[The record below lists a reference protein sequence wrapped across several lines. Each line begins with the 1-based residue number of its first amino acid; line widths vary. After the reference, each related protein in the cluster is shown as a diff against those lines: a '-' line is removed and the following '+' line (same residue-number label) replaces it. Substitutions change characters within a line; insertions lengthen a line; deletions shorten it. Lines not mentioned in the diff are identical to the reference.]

1 MTSHVWMF
9 AGKLEVFERAFGFPK
24 SALEW
29 LHFAID
35 FQDSVF
41 QLVSASHYFFVWRTC
56 FFGVWFCFFHKT
68 FCVMFELEV
77 TIKKCIIQTM
87 NSQELAKVNL
97 PDSPGVYFFT
107 KGNTILYIGRATSLR
122 DRVRSY
128 FATDLIATRGPL
140 LVDMVFQASSLSFSV
155 TDSVLEAIILEA
167 SLIRKHQP
175 KYNTKEKDNK
185 SFNCVVI
192 TKEVFPRVFIVRKR
206 DLDQGKNDFEPKYV
220 FGPFPQGSSIVEGLR
235 IIRKIFPFRD
245 KCVSLVGKLCFN
257 AQLGLCPGV
266 CANTVSAKEY
276 SKIIARIKLF
286 FEGKKAIL
294 IRKMEKEMREHA
306 KKQEFEKAGEI
317 KRQIF
322 ALTHI
327 QDVALINSR
336 ENLLSETGE
345 SQSARL
351 FRIEAYDIAHLSGK
365 DTVGVMTVL
374 EDGQPAKSQY
384 RKFKIKRGDGAHD
397 IANLREVI
405 ERRLMHTEWPFPQM
419 IVTDGNEV
427 QRRAV
432 EEIIASAKLS
442 IPVMSVTKDERHKA
456 RAIIGDAQLVEKY
469 KKAIVLAN
477 SEAHRF
483 AIQYHRLLRGRMF
496 KK

>member
-1 MTSHVWMF
+1 
-9 AGKLEVFERAFGFPK
+9 
-24 SALEW
+24 
-29 LHFAID
+29 
-35 FQDSVF
+35 
-41 QLVSASHYFFVWRTC
+41 
-56 FFGVWFCFFHKT
+56 
-68 FCVMFELEV
+68 
-77 TIKKCIIQTM
+77 M

-107 KGNTILYIGRATSLR
+107 QGNTILYIGRATSLK

-128 FATDLIATRGPL
+128 FGSDLIATRGPL
-140 LVDMVFQASSLSFSV
+140 LVDMVFQANELSFTV

-185 SFNCVVI
+185 SFNWVVI
-192 TKEVFPRVFIVRKR
+192 TKETFPRVLIVRKR
-206 DLDQGKNDFEPKYV
+206 DLDQGKNDIVAKYT

-235 IIRKIFPFRD
+235 IIRKISPFRD
-245 KCVSLVGKLCFN
+245 KCTPLAGKPCFN
-257 AQLGLCPGV
+257 AQIGLCPGV
-266 CANTVSAKEY
+266 CAGNVSAAEY
-276 SKIIARIKLF
+276 GKIIARIKLF

-294 IRKMEKEMREHA
+294 IRRMEKEMKDYA
-306 KKQEFEKAGEI
+306 KKQEFEKAGEL

-327 QDVALINSR
+327 QDVALIKNR
-336 ENLLSETGE
+336 ENFSLETGE
-345 SQSARL
+345 SQPGTS

-397 IANLREVI
+397 IANLREII
-405 ERRLMHTEWPFPQM
+405 ERRLTHAEWPYPQM

-432 EEIIASAKLS
+432 EEIIAGAKLS
-442 IPVMSVTKDERHKA
+442 IPVVSVTKDERHKA
-456 RAIIGDAQLVEKY
+456 RAIIGDAKLVEKY
-469 KKAIVLAN
+469 KRVIVLAN

-483 AIQYHRLLRGRMF
+483 AIGYHCVLRGKLF
-496 KK
+496 KNSKK

>member
-1 MTSHVWMF
+1 
-9 AGKLEVFERAFGFPK
+9 
-24 SALEW
+24 
-29 LHFAID
+29 
-35 FQDSVF
+35 
-41 QLVSASHYFFVWRTC
+41 
-56 FFGVWFCFFHKT
+56 
-68 FCVMFELEV
+68 
-77 TIKKCIIQTM
+77 M
-87 NSQELAKVNL
+87 NSQELAEVNL
-97 PDSPGVYFFT
+97 PDRPGVYFF
-107 KGNTILYIGRATSLR
+107 KQGGSVLYIGRATSLR

-128 FATDLIATRGPL
+128 FGSDLIATRGPL
-140 LVDMVFQASSLSFSV
+140 LVDMVFQASELSFTI

-192 TKEVFPRVFIVRKR
+192 TKEAFPRVLIVRKR
-206 DLDQGKNDFEPKYV
+206 DLDQGKNNIVAKYT

-245 KCVSLVGKLCFN
+245 KCTPLAGKPCFN
-257 AQLGLCPGV
+257 AQIGLCPGV
-266 CANTVSAKEY
+266 CAGSMSAKGY
-276 SKIIARIKLF
+276 GKIIARIKLF

-294 IRKMEKEMREHA
+294 IRKMEKEMKDYA
-306 KKQEFEKAGEI
+306 KKQEFEIAGEL

-327 QDVALINSR
+327 QDVALIKNR

-345 SQSARL
+345 SQSAQP

-397 IANLREVI
+397 IANLREII
-405 ERRLMHTEWPFPQM
+405 ERRLTHTEWPYPQM

-432 EEIIASAKLS
+432 EEILAETKLS
-442 IPVMSVTKDERHKA
+442 IPVVSVTKDERHKA
-456 RAIIGDAQLVEKY
+456 RAIIGDAKLVEKY
-469 KKAIVLAN
+469 KRAIVLAN

-483 AIQYHRLLRGRMF
+483 AIGYHRVLRGKMF
-496 KK
+496 KNSNK

>member
-1 MTSHVWMF
+1 
-9 AGKLEVFERAFGFPK
+9 
-24 SALEW
+24 
-29 LHFAID
+29 
-35 FQDSVF
+35 
-41 QLVSASHYFFVWRTC
+41 
-56 FFGVWFCFFHKT
+56 
-68 FCVMFELEV
+68 
-77 TIKKCIIQTM
+77 M
-87 NSQELAKVNL
+87 NSQELVKVQL
-97 PDSPGVYFFT
+97 PDSPGVYFF
-107 KGNTILYIGRATSLR
+107 KQGNTILYIGRATSIK

-128 FATDLIATRGPL
+128 FGSDLIATRGPL
-140 LVDMVFQASSLSFSV
+140 LVDMVFQADDLRFTV

-167 SLIRKHQP
+167 DLIRAHQP

-185 SFNCVVI
+185 SFNCVVV
-192 TKEVFPRVFIVRKR
+192 TKEVFPRVLIVRKR
-206 DLDQGKNDFEPKYV
+206 DLDQGKNDFEQKYV
-220 FGPFPQGSSIVEGLR
+220 FGPFPNGSSITEGLR

-245 KCVSLVGKLCFN
+245 KCVPLVGRPCFN

-266 CANTVSAKEY
+266 CAGTISTKEY
-276 SKIIARIKLF
+276 AKIISRIKLF

-294 IRKMEKEMREHA
+294 VQKMAKEMREYA

-336 ENLLSETGE
+336 ESFLSEMGDAKSEE
-345 SQSARL
+345 S

-365 DTVGVMTVL
+365 NTVGVMTVV
-374 EDGQPAKSQY
+374 EDGRPAKSQY

-397 IANLREVI
+397 VANLREII
-405 ERRLMHTEWPFPQM
+405 ERRLAHTEWPFPQM
-419 IVTDGNEV
+419 IIADGNEI

-432 EEIIASAKLS
+432 EEIIVKAKLS
-442 IPVMSVTKDERHKA
+442 IPTVSVIKDKKHKA
-456 RAIIGDAQLVEKY
+456 RAIIGDSGLVKKY
-469 KKAIVLAN
+469 KRVILLAN

-483 AIQYHRLLRGRMF
+483 AIGYHRLLRDKVF